1 MTTVVDKAPWVSSHA
16 KSEVHWAS
24 VVAFGLILFFSYQ
37 WTPFLFIGFAAFL
50 LITSFHM
57 IWKMLIFIALISI
70 VLAVLPFLAPLAIIV
85 MIVLF
90 IMRISYVIENWRPV
104 VMGLILYGSSIPLFA
119 SVQGYY
125 GYGFGLPL
133 FVAIL
138 GAILLHVGLSWLY
151 TYGYSTKTALGIM
164 GSVPIVILAFI
175 LPFLKLHVPAPD
187 VFIEASPTPGG
198 HLATD
203 PVAYQ
208 PEVRAGS
215 LGQVHGESASVVK
228 SYESKPIAFP
238 EKTAITT
245 YDHGLLEQ
253 AATTDV
259 FKHSAIMHPVFNGL
273 ITDASSTHFMMKE
286 GTVDLHPNF
295 QGGHDYLQNGSKLWT
310 SQLNQFGGQDVF
322 DTNGQKFASSQ
333 PNQFGGENVV
343 DAQNRTLITTQQ
355 NSLGGLDLY
364 DQHHSKIGYTT
375 TDAKNTTRIYN
386 HQGSQIGNFQSNTM
400 NIEKPII

>member
-1 MTTVVDKAPWVSSHA
+1 
-16 KSEVHWAS
+16 
-24 VVAFGLILFFSYQ
+24 
-37 WTPFLFIGFAAFL
+37 
-50 LITSFHM
+50 M

-90 IMRISYVIENWRPV
+90 IMRISYVVENWRPV

-125 GYGFGLPL
+125 GYGFGQPL
-133 FVAIL
+133 FIAIL

-175 LPFLKLHVPAPD
+175 LPFLKLHVPEPD

-198 HLATD
+198 DLVTD

-208 PEVRAGS
+208 PEVRTGFM
-215 LGQVHGESASVVK
+215 GQVHGESASVLK

-238 EKTAITT
+238 EKTAITNV
-245 YDHGLLEQ
+245 DHGLLEHT
-253 AATTDV
+253 ATSHV

-273 ITDASSTHFMMKE
+273 ITDASSNHFMMKD
-286 GTVDLHPNF
+286 GTVHLHPNF

-310 SQLNQFGGQDVF
+310 SHLNQFGGQDVF
-322 DTNGQKFASSQ
+322 DTSGQKFASSQ

-343 DAQNRTLITTQQ
+343 DGQNRTLITTQQ

-364 DQHHSKIGYTT
+364 DQHNSKIGYTT
-375 TDAKNTTRIYN
+375 TDATNTTRIYN
-386 HQGSQIGNFQSNTM
+386 HHGSQIGNFQTNTM
-400 NIEKPII
+400 NIEKPTI